1 MLVLAAQT
9 EVKLNVVVVLPL
21 KLSVQLSK
29 TNNARFRLAVTPL
42 RSPANKALGMIFGYV
57 IRSLQDKMQRSY

>member
-42 RSPANKALGMIFGYV
+42 RSPPNKALGMIFGSV
-57 IRSLQDKMQRSY
+57 LRSLQDKMQRSY